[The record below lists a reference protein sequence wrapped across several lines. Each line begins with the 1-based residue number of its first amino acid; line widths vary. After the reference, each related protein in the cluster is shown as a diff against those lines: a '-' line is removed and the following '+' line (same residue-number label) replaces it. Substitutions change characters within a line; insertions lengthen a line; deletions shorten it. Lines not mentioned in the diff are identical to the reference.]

1 VNDGSLKLT
10 NGQSQALN
18 TMKQIQR
25 LDMQVRDFSMAVNAD
40 LCKEGEG
47 NAGQTDEGLS
57 RFQDA
62 TLSTRREG

>member
-1 VNDGSLKLT
+1 
-10 NGQSQALN
+10 
-18 TMKQIQR
+18 MKQIQR